1 MKAMAVTLASPTAYN
16 MAGKT
21 ARWVLKHAPFAVN
34 NSLNPWYKHR
44 DMPEVPEMSFK
55 EWYSVNRKSNK

>member
-1 MKAMAVTLASPTAYN
+1 

-34 NSLNPWYKHR
+34 NSFNPWYKHR
-44 DMPEVPEMSFK
+44 DMPEAPEMSFK
-55 EWYSVNRKSNK
+55 EWYSANHKSSK